1 MSNERIAALDAI
13 DVTAVDALKAL
24 KAEQD
29 VLDER
34 LQQLEEKRG
43 AVAEAVYLRVR
54 GDYETRNR
62 ELDQKAQPLKQ
73 QARSR
78 YAELSALLE
87 RYAGDHEA
95 ITLDRQEIELRH
107 QLGEF
112 DKGEFEQRI
121 AKLESELAAR
131 SEALKRAQELK
142 MRFLEAFHSEDEL
155 QATAAAAAAVPPAP
169 PAAPSVATATP
180 AAPPPAAAASAA
192 TVAAPLPPIPSATGA
207 ATVPSGF
214 RTLETDL
221 ASDQTQVLPP
231 LSPLPPLPPV
241 PPAPPVPAPAS
252 VPPAASA
259 TAKSLRPPSETQ
271 MMPVLDIP
279 LPTRNSA
286 APAAA
291 SGATVV
297 VRAARLVPQ
306 NPEAGKN
313 SVVLGL
319 NSVSIGADGNNEVR
333 VGGPGVDAR
342 HAQLT
347 VSMAGY
353 TVVDL
358 GSPHGTR
365 VNAEKIRERLLRDQD
380 VIQIGAARWV
390 FREG

>member
-1 MSNERIAALDAI
+1 MGATENVMSNDRIAALEAI
-13 DVTAVDALKAL
+13 DVTAVAALKTL

-29 VLDER
+29 VLAER
-34 LQQLEEKRG
+34 LQQLEEKRS
-43 AVAEAVYLRVR
+43 AVAEPVYLRVR

-62 ELDQKAQPLKQ
+62 ELEQKAAPLKQ
-73 QARSR
+73 QARVQYLELNGLLDR
-78 YAELSALLE
+78 YT
-87 RYAGDHEA
+87 GDHEA

-112 DKGEFEQRI
+112 DDAEFKRRI
-121 AKLESELAAR
+121 TDLETELSARAA
-131 SEALKRAQELK
+131 ALTRAQELK
-142 MRFLEAFHSEDEL
+142 ASFLEAFHSEAEL
-155 QATAAAAAAVPPAP
+155 MVAAATS
-169 PAAPSVATATP
+169 PS
-180 AAPPPAAAASAA
+180 APPPAASATAPTVPAGFRTLEADAISDQTQVFSTIPPLPAGPPPAPPASAA
-192 TVAAPLPPIPSATGA
+192 TVAAPLPPIPPMA
-207 ATVPSGF
+207 
-214 RTLETDL
+214 
-221 ASDQTQVLPP
+221 
-231 LSPLPPLPPV
+231 PV
-241 PPAPPVPAPAS
+241 
-252 VPPAASA
+252 
-259 TAKSLRPPSETQ
+259 AKSTRPPSETQ

-279 LPTRNSA
+279 LPSRNSA

-313 SVVLGL
+313 SVVLSL
-319 NSVSIGADGNNEVR
+319 NSVSIGSDAGSDVR
-333 VGGPGVDAR
+333 VGGPGVDGK

>member
-1 MSNERIAALDAI
+1 MSNDRIAALEAI
-13 DVTAVDALKAL
+13 DVSAVESLKTL
-24 KAEQD
+24 KSEQD
-29 VLDER
+29 VLNER
-34 LQQLEEKRG
+34 LQQLEEKRS

-62 ELDQKAQPLKQ
+62 EIEQKAAPLKQ
-73 QARSR
+73 EARVQFL
-78 YAELSALLE
+78 ELSGLLD
-87 RYAGDHEA
+87 RYTGDHEA
-95 ITLDRQEIELRH
+95 ITLDRQEIDLRH

-112 DKGEFEQRI
+112 DDAEFKRRI
-121 AKLESELAAR
+121 ADLETELAAR
-131 SEALKRAQELK
+131 AEALKRAQELK
-142 MRFLEAFHSEDEL
+142 ASFLEAFHSEAEL
-155 QATAAAAAAVPPAP
+155 HVAAP
-169 PAAPSVATATP
+169 PPTVKSTVSAATPVPATTGQGPSAPTVPGGFRTMETDLVSDQTQVFATMPPMPPMP
-180 AAPPPAAAASAA
+180 AAPPPPPQAAPAA
-192 TVAAPLPPIPSATGA
+192 TVVAAAK
-207 ATVPSGF
+207 
-214 RTLETDL
+214 
-221 ASDQTQVLPP
+221 
-231 LSPLPPLPPV
+231 
-241 PPAPPVPAPAS
+241 PA
-252 VPPAASA
+252 
-259 TAKSLRPPSETQ
+259 RPPSETQ

-279 LPTRNSA
+279 LPARNSA

-313 SVVLGL
+313 SVVLSL
-319 NSVSIGADGNNEVR
+319 NAITIGADSGSDVR
-333 VGGPGVDAR
+333 VGGPGVDPK